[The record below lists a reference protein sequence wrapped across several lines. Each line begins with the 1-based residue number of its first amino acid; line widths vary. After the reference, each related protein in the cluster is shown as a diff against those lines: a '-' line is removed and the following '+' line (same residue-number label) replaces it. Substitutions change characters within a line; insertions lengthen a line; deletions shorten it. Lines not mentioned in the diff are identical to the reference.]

1 MSRKSR
7 KCNQVVH
14 LCIADADLPVVP
26 KLKDQF
32 AIIEEAHCGKGPLTE
47 ATEQEA
53 AANIGSHFG
62 RDKTA
67 PFISNSFY
75 FPDLYAKVA
84 FVCCSCMVCQHAN
97 SGMSKLTKVGS
108 VLNPVQVPAVKWKQ
122 VAIDMVGPLPEDEDG
137 NRHIIVVQDYFSK

>member
-1 MSRKSR
+1 M
-7 KCNQVVH
+7 
-14 LCIADADLPVVP
+14 CISDADLPVVP

-32 AIIEEAHCGKGPLTE
+32 AIIEEAHCGKGLLTE
-47 ATEQEA
+47 VTEQEA
-53 AANIGSHFG
+53 VANIGSHFG

-67 PFISNSFY
+67 LFISNSFY

-84 FVCCSCMVCQHAN
+84 FVCRSCMVCQRAN

-122 VAIDMVGPLPEDEDG
+122 VAIDMVGPLPEDKDG
-137 NRHIIVVQDYFSK
+137 NHHIIVMQDYFSK